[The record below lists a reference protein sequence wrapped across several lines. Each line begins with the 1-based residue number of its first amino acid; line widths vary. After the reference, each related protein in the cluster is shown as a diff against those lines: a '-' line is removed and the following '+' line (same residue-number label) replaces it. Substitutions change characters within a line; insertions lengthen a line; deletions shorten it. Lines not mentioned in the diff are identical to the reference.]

1 MGRKSFQ
8 ILVVIWILVVLPSG
22 RVFAQAESA
31 PTEQDEKARQLRI
44 YQDALLA
51 GSTETIRVDAAVGL
65 LLRDDQAARD
75 SLTAALNSA
84 DNPGAQQAVCKAL
97 IKSRGLGQTISSRMI
112 YLDPLMKILGSDNAD
127 QAVLAAEALLLY
139 SYDDIEGP
147 LAALLQ
153 NAESTQQARLN
164 AVSALQ
170 IRSEPQSLAR
180 LVSLLDDSDAEISK
194 VAENALQQAFG
205 IPVGASRKVWDEILK
220 KLEQK
225 SPDDIR
231 RELLLLKETRL
242 RQVQAERDRWQ
253 KLYLGALDKQY
264 ESADEAARGK
274 MTLEMLSAD
283 LSPVRLW
290 ALEKVAQ
297 YPVADQTGLRE
308 KLLALLGDESRA
320 VRLQTAKVLNTMSA
334 LNPAEQL
341 LKQLKQEEDFEV
353 RLAMFEALGEACFFA
368 FSPGSSIELSADI
381 KSETMTIASQY
392 LASEQAEAAKKGAE
406 VIRKILELNN
416 LSKESI
422 QFYLQLLSERY
433 VQSLDQNGTLR
444 NDLLSVMSHLCGQG
458 TPRSQACRLYEGFFV
473 DAISVADQPALRLS
487 AIRGMVSV
495 DPVKAIELARDNK
508 LMEDD
513 SLAVRQVV
521 IDLAG
526 QIGTADD
533 LVWLLVALN
542 ENGYA
547 EEAWQAIKQ
556 ICQRQKSGFLLE
568 WAETLNQNGGRS
580 EYVRE
585 ILELAEQK
593 AIGENDSANTLSSRR
608 SLIGWYRQRK
618 AWDTGVVYL
627 EKVGFTLSD
636 RTFEAM
642 MTDAF
647 VIYLYA
653 GDSDKVFAIL
663 EKELQEGDFQVD
675 SPFLTSLRVFLED
688 GDITDLSKREVFEKL
703 LVIEVAKRPN
713 WQKFKS
719 DLSNLYHI
727 LQSSESSAQA
737 DSAASVLPNQEAGS
751 VNH

>member
-1 MGRKSFQ
+1 MKRKAFQ
-8 ILVVIWILVVLPSG
+8 ILVFICILAVLPSG
-22 RVFAQAESA
+22 RVFAQVDSL

-44 YQDALLA
+44 YQDALLQ
-51 GSTETIRVDAAVGL
+51 GSTETVRVDAAVGL
-65 LLRDDQAARD
+65 LLRDDQAGRD
-75 SLTAALNSA
+75 SLTAALESS
-84 DNPGAQQAVCKAL
+84 DNPAAQKAVCKAL
-97 IKSRGLGQTISSRMI
+97 IKSRGLGQTIGSRMI
-112 YLDPLMKILGSDNAD
+112 YLSPLMGILGSDNSG

-153 NAESTQQARLN
+153 SAESTQQARLN
-164 AVSALQ
+164 AVYALQ

-180 LVSLLDDSDAEISK
+180 LVGLLDDSDTEISK
-194 VAENALQQAFG
+194 AAENALQQAFG
-205 IPVGASRKVWDEILK
+205 IPVGASRKVWEDILK

-242 RQVQAERDRWQ
+242 RQVQAERDLWQ

-274 MTLEMLSAD
+274 MTLDLLSAD
-283 LSPVRLW
+283 LPPVRIW
-290 ALEKVAQ
+290 ALEKVSQ
-297 YPVADQTGLRE
+297 YPVADNNALRD

-368 FSPGSSIELSADI
+368 FSPGSAIELSADI
-381 KSETMTIASQY
+381 KSETMTIAAQY
-392 LASEQAEAAKKGAE
+392 LASAQPDAAKKGAE
-406 VIRKILELNN
+406 VIRKLLELNN
-416 LSKESI
+416 LPKESI
-422 QFYLQLLSERY
+422 QSYLQLLADRY
-433 VQSLDQNGTLR
+433 VQSLEQNGTLR

-458 TPRSQACRLYEGFFV
+458 APRTQACRLYEKFFV
-473 DAISVADQPALRLS
+473 EAISVADQPALRLA
-487 AIRGMVSV
+487 AIRGMVYV
-495 DPVKAIELARDNK
+495 DPVKAMGLARDNK

-526 QIGTADD
+526 QIGTTDD
-533 LVWLLVALN
+533 LVWLLEALN

-568 WAETLNQNGGRS
+568 WVAKLDQNGGRS

-593 AIGENDSANTLSSRR
+593 AIGENDSANILTARR
-608 SLIGWYRQRK
+608 GLIGLYRHRK
-618 AWDTGVVYL
+618 LWESGVVYL
-627 EKVGFTLSD
+627 EKIGFTTTD

-642 MTDAF
+642 MADAF

-663 EKELQEGDFQVD
+663 EKELQEGDFKED
-675 SPFLTSLRVFLED
+675 SPFLTSLSVFLED
-688 GDITDLSKREVFEKL
+688 GDVSDPAKRAVFEKL
-703 LVIEVAKRPN
+703 LAIDVDKRPN

-727 LQSSESSAQA
+727 LLSSESSAKA
-737 DSAASVLPNQEAGS
+737 DSAVSPSPSHESVS
-751 VNH
+751 VNP